1 MKEIIKIQVLSL
13 SLWGFSSGSLAA
25 EDKDFVAAMTKL
37 ETSPDFYRQRIFRL
51 PALKAEVDRET
62 CPAPRA

>member
-37 ETSPDFYRQRIFRL
+37 GNKPGFLS
-51 PALKAEVDRET
+51 AENFPPT
-62 CPAPRA
+62 GPKSGSGSGNLSGPRA